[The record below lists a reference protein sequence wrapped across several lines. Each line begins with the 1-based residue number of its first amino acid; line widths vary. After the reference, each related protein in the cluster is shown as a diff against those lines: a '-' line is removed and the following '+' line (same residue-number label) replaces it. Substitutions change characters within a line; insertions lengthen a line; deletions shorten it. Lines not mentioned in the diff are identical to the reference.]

1 MQYNSLDIAKIHIL
15 RIDPGED
22 LLLSVRK
29 FLAESGLRQ
38 AVVMSGYG
46 TLAAYSLHW
55 VEHNHIPT
63 NNLFR
68 KGEGGIEILA
78 MNGLVVDGKPHIHMA
93 LSNPDG
99 AFRRAPGRRQHRLRV
114 VRDLLRGGARQRSEL
129 PARAGGGGKYGLG
142 RNFTPDVYPRV
153 IHSRRREKSIFL
165 RVFGDQ
171 IL

>member
-1 MQYNSLDIAKIHIL
+1 MDFTSLSVKRIHIL

-22 LLLSVRK
+22 ILLTVRK

-38 AVVMSGYG
+38 AVVMGGYG

-78 MNGLVVDGKPHIHMA
+78 MNGLVVDGKAHIHVA
-93 LSNPDG
+93 LSNPQG
-99 AFRRAPGRRQHRLRV
+99 GFGGHVEEGCIAYVLCEIFFAEVEGPNLAYQRVPVAVEGMGSGVISRLTF
-114 VRDLLRGGARQRSEL
+114 D
-129 PARAGGGGKYGLG
+129 K
-142 RNFTPDVYPRV
+142 
-153 IHSRRREKSIFL
+153 
-165 RVFGDQ
+165 
-171 IL
+171 